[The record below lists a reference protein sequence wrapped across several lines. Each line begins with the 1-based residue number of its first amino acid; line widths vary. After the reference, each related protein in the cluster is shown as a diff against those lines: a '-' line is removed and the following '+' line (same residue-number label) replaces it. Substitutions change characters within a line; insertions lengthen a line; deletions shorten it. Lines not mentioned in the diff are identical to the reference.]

1 MLSPSPSPLLR
12 TGLDAC
18 LGGAA
23 LAQAAFCA
31 SGVLPILPLFFGFV
45 VLVTIHLYD
54 PLLTGLL
61 TPLHSASG
69 IPCLTIALWIRPIK
83 AAPRLWDKWVS
94 ALSHS
99 LILDAR
105 LATTSTHS
113 SLRHTFGVHDVI
125 PVVWCGCVVVS
136 QTPS

>member
-1 MLSPSPSPLLR
+1 VLHFKPTWDFVQGTRLEFSCFLPLPPPLLR

-61 TPLHSASG
+61 ISLHSASG
-69 IPCLTIALWIRPIK
+69 IPCLAMALWIQPIK
-83 AAPRLWDKWVS
+83 AAPQGS
-94 ALSHS
+94 EY
-99 LILDAR
+99 I
-105 LATTSTHS
+105 
-113 SLRHTFGVHDVI
+113 
-125 PVVWCGCVVVS
+125 
-136 QTPS
+136 

>member
-1 MLSPSPSPLLR
+1 MLHFKPTWDFVQGTRLEFSCLLPLPRPLLR

-23 LAQAAFCA
+23 LARAAFWA
-31 SGVLPILPLFFGFV
+31 SGVLPILPLFFRFV

-69 IPCLTIALWIRPIK
+69 IPCLATALWIRPIK
-83 AAPRLWDKWVS
+83 VAPRLWDKWVS

-99 LILDAR
+99 LIPFR
-105 LATTSTHS
+105 GTSNPIS
-113 SLRHTFGVHDVI
+113 SL
-125 PVVWCGCVVVS
+125 PLY
-136 QTPS
+136 PAL